1 MTSSGPLAGIRV
13 VALEQAVAGPMCT
26 RHLADLGAEVIK
38 VERPVEGD
46 FARHYD
52 GNVKGLS
59 TNFVWLNRGKRSL
72 TLNMKDAEAVAALK
86 KLASSADVVIQNLG
100 PGAADRLG
108 LGPKQLLKEY
118 PRLVYC
124 SISGYG
130 EDGPYRDRKAYDLL
144 VQGETAMIFT
154 SGSPEE
160 PAKIGVSVSDI
171 SAGMYAFSGILAALY
186 EREKTGKGR
195 ALYVSLFDTSSEW
208 MGVPLYHHMYSG
220 KPLSRAGLH
229 HNLIVPYGPYRCAGD
244 EMINLAVQ
252 NERQWKNLCDAL
264 ERPDIATDERFDNN
278 KKRTENRTT
287 LEPLLEE
294 VLGQWDRSE
303 VVRRLEAS
311 DVPFG
316 EVNDTMGLAE
326 HPQLAERGRWQQVD
340 SEAGPIKL
348 LKLPIIFDE
357 ELPDPLPI
365 PSVGQHSEEILAEL
379 GYSGEQIAAMQE
391 RGAI

>member
-1 MTSSGPLAGIRV
+1 LNPSAPLYGVRV
-13 VALEQAVAGPMCT
+13 IALEQAVAGPMCT
-26 RHLADLGAEVIK
+26 RHLADLGADVIK
-38 VERPVEGD
+38 IERPVEGD

-72 TLNMKDAEAVAALK
+72 TLNVKDDEALEALT
-86 KLASSADVVIQNLG
+86 KLVDGADVVIQNLG

-108 LGPKQLLKEY
+108 LGPKQLLEKH

-130 EDGPYRDRKAYDLL
+130 EDGPYRERKAYDLL

-154 SGSPEE
+154 SGTTEQ

-186 EREKTGKGR
+186 AREKTGKGG
-195 ALYVSLFDTSSEW
+195 ALYVSLFDTSAEW
-208 MGVPLYHHMYSG
+208 MGVPLYHRMYTG
-220 KPLSRAGLH
+220 QPLARAGLH
-229 HNLIVPYGPYRCAGD
+229 HNLIVPYGPYRCGGG

-252 NERQWKNLCDAL
+252 NERQWKNLCEAID
-264 ERPDIATDERFDNN
+264 RPDIAVDARFENN
-278 KKRTENRTT
+278 KLRTQNRAE

-294 VLGQWDRSE
+294 VLQQWGRAE

-316 EVNDTMGLAE
+316 EVNDAAGLAE
-326 HPQLAERGRWQQVD
+326 HPQLAERGRWQESD

-357 ELPDPLPI
+357 DVGEPLPI
-365 PSVGQHSEEILAEL
+365 PAVGQHTMEILGEL
-379 GYSGEQIAAMQE
+379 GYSAEQITAMQE
-391 RGAI
+391 RGAA

>member
-1 MTSSGPLAGIRV
+1 MDGDAPLSGVRV
-13 VALEQAVAGPMCT
+13 VALEQAVAGPMAT
-26 RHLADLGAEVIK
+26 RQLADLGAEVIK
-38 VERPVEGD
+38 IERPGEGD

-52 GNVKGLS
+52 GSVKGMS

-72 TLNMKDAEAVAALK
+72 TLNVKDPDAIAALG
-86 KLASSADVVIQNLG
+86 KLVATADVVLQNLG

-108 LGPKQLLKEY
+108 MGAKDLMERH

-144 VQGETAMIFT
+144 VQGEVGMIFT
-154 SGSPEE
+154 SGSAEE

-186 EREKTGKGR
+186 AREKTGKGR
-195 ALYVSLFDTSSEW
+195 ALYVSLFDTSAEW
-208 MGVPLYHHMYSG
+208 MSVPLYHQMYTG
-220 KPLSRAGLH
+220 KPLARAGVH
-229 HNLIVPYGPYRCAGD
+229 HNLIVPYGPYACGGGD
-244 EMINLAVQ
+244 MINLAVQ
-252 NERQWKNLCDAL
+252 NERQWKNLCAAI
-264 ERPDIATDERFDNN
+264 ERPDVASDPRFENN
-278 KKRTENRTT
+278 KLRTQNRTE

-294 VLGQWDRSE
+294 ILGQWDRAE
-303 VVRRLEAS
+303 VVRRLEES

-316 EVNDTMGLAE
+316 EVNDAGGLAE
-326 HPQLAERGRWQQVD
+326 HPQLEERGRWQEVG
-340 SEAGPIKL
+340 SESGNVKL

-365 PSVGQHSEEILAEL
+365 PAVGQHTAEILGEL
-379 GYSGEQIAAMQE
+379 GYSEEAVAEMQE
-391 RGAI
+391 RGAV

>member
-1 MTSSGPLAGIRV
+1 MDGPLSGVRV
-13 VALEQAVAGPMCT
+13 VALEQAVAGPMAT

-38 VERPVEGD
+38 IERPGEGD

-52 GNVKGLS
+52 GSVKGLS

-72 TLNMKDAEAVAALK
+72 TLNVKDPEALEALA
-86 KLASSADVVIQNLG
+86 KLVETADVVIQNLG

-108 LGPKQLLKEY
+108 MGAKQLLERH

-144 VQGETAMIFT
+144 IQGEVGLIFT
-154 SGSPEE
+154 SGSEDE

-171 SAGMYAFSGILAALY
+171 SAGMYAFSGILSALY
-186 EREKTGKGR
+186 AREKTGKGR
-195 ALYVSLFDTSSEW
+195 ALYVSLFDTSAEW
-208 MGVPLYHHMYSG
+208 MSVPLYHQMYTG
-220 KPLSRAGLH
+220 KPLARAGIH
-229 HNLIVPYGPYRCAGD
+229 HNLIVPYGPYRCGGD
-244 EMINLAVQ
+244 DMINLAVQ
-252 NERQWKNLCDAL
+252 NERQWKNLCDAI
-264 ERPDIATDERFDNN
+264 ERPDVAVDPRFENN
-278 KKRTENRTT
+278 KLRTQNRKQ

-294 VLGQWDRSE
+294 ILGQWDRAE

-316 EVNDTMGLAE
+316 EVNDAGGLAE
-326 HPQLAERGRWQQVD
+326 HAQLAERGRWQEVA
-340 SEAGPIKL
+340 SEGGNVKL

-357 ELPDPLPI
+357 ELADPLPI
-365 PSVGQHSEEILAEL
+365 PSVGQHSAEILGEL
-379 GYSGEQIAAMQE
+379 GYSGEQVAAMQE
-391 RGAI
+391 RGAV

>member
-1 MTSSGPLAGIRV
+1 LSSSAPLEGVRV
-13 VALEQAVAGPMCT
+13 VALEQAVAGPMAT

-38 VERPVEGD
+38 IERPVEGD

-52 GNVKGLS
+52 GSVKGLS

-72 TLNMKDAEAVAALK
+72 TLNVKDPDALEALK
-86 KLASSADVVIQNLG
+86 KLAATADVVIQNLG

-108 LGPKQLLKEY
+108 LGPKQLLAEY
-118 PRLVYC
+118 PRLIYC

-144 VQGETAMIFT
+144 VQGETALIFT
-154 SGSPEE
+154 SGSKEE

-195 ALYVSLFDTSSEW
+195 ALYVSLFDTSAEW
-208 MGVPLYHHMYSG
+208 MSVPLYHHMYMGS
-220 KPLSRAGLH
+220 PLVRAGLH
-229 HNLIVPYGPYRCAGD
+229 HNLIVPYGPYRCGGGD
-244 EMINLAVQ
+244 MINLAVQ
-252 NERQWKNLCDAL
+252 NERQWKNLCDAID
-264 ERPDIATDERFDNN
+264 RPDIAVDERFDNN
-278 KKRTENRTT
+278 KKRTENRAL

-294 VLGQWDRSE
+294 VLSQWDRAE

-326 HPQLAERGRWQQVD
+326 HPQLAERGRWQEVD
-340 SEAGPIKL
+340 SEAGAIKL
-348 LKLPIIFDE
+348 LKLPIIFDDD
-357 ELPDPLPI
+357 LVDPLPI
-365 PSVGQHSEEILAEL
+365 PAVGQHTAEILAEL
-379 GYSGEQIAAMQE
+379 GYSAEQIAEMQE
-391 RGAI
+391 RGAA